1 MSSALIAEIVTITDQ
16 ITAQRAELEALGA
29 RRRVLIERAIST
41 DRATYSEIRR
51 ATGLSD
57 SFLCK
62 EIRRARVSSSA

>member
-1 MSSALIAEIVTITDQ
+1 MSALLEQIVLITDQ

-29 RRRVLIERAIST
+29 RRRQLIERAIST
-41 DRATYSEIRR
+41 ERVSYSEIRR

-62 EIRRARVSSSA
+62 EIRRARMPAA